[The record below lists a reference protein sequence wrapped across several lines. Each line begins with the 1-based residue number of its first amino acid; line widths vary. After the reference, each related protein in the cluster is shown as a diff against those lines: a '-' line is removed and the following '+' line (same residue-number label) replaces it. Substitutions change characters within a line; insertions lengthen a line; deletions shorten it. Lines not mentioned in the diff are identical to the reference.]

1 MTKWKP
7 KCQRVVKTF
16 YMKEDQVKAIEL
28 LAKGLSQS
36 EVARAIDIS
45 RQKLS
50 YWMKSEE
57 FQQEIELKKAEL
69 PESKPLSTTPSKQ
82 QYKSSLEVLLEREL
96 GLLDEVE
103 FNILP
108 QVQDGSIRAGMLIV
122 KVSERRSKLLGL
134 DQKSINLLEAV
145 NLLLRENVMSER
157 QALIVN
163 TGVSRLYDELRN
175 VEDVN

>member
-1 MTKWKP
+1 
-7 KCQRVVKTF
+7 
-16 YMKEDQVKAIEL
+16 MKEDQVKAIEL

-45 RQKLS
+45 RQKLC

-57 FQQEIELKKAEL
+57 FQEEIEAKKLELAET
-69 PESKPLSTTPSKQ
+69 KPPATTLNKQ
-82 QYKSSLEVLLEREL
+82 QYKSGLELLREREL
-96 GLLDEVE
+96 SLLDEVE

-163 TGVSRLYDELRN
+163 SGVSRLYDELRN